1 MITTEYRIRIEALTA
16 DGRVIADFNQI
27 IMQDT
32 LTKSRPRQL
41 ITIIERFVRT
51 FIHGHTEAE
60 RRLAKNIK
68 RRKPKKLDMRTLM
81 TGLPGLHP

>member
-16 DGRVIADFNQI
+16 DGHVIADFNQI

-51 FIHGHTEAE
+51 FIRGHTEAE
-60 RRLAKNIK
+60 KKLAPRK
-68 RRKPKKLDMRTLM
+68 RRPKKLGLSTLM
-81 TGLPGLHP
+81 TGMPGLHP